1 MVSLRDA
8 MDRLLA
14 ESVVRPRGAGEG
26 GAMAAPLPVDVRE
39 QGDDFIVTAPIP
51 GVKPQDVDISVLGDM
66 LRIHGERHE
75 EHQEGGEGKRW
86 LLREQRFG
94 SFERTVRL
102 PSAVKAD
109 KATAEFND
117 GILTITLP
125 KTEEAKERRIPVQGG
140 RSGQQAQEVPI
151 EASSTTGGSRG
162 QSGGM
167 NAQSS
172 GTSGQSGESHR
183 QSSGSSGQS
192 GESTRQSSGSSG
204 QSSQNRGQSGGS
216 HG

>member
-14 ESVVRPRGAGEG
+14 ESVVRPRGGGSEG
-26 GAMAAPLPVDVRE
+26 GGMASPLPVDVRE

-51 GVKPQDVDISVLGDM
+51 GVKPENVDISVLGDM
-66 LRIHGERHE
+66 LRIHGERHD

-86 LLREQRFG
+86 LLREQRYG

-102 PSAVKAD
+102 PSAVRAD
-109 KATAEFND
+109 KANAEFND

-140 RSGQQAQEVPI
+140 TSGQKAQDVPI
-151 EASSTTGGSRG
+151 EASSTTSGSKG
-162 QSGGM
+162 QSGGASA
-167 NAQSS
+167 NPSGASAQS
-172 GTSGQSGESHR
+172 GTSNR
-183 QSSGSSGQS
+183 QSSGSASGQTS
-192 GESTRQSSGSSG
+192 QSK
-204 QSSQNRGQSGGS
+204 GQSGGS
-216 HG
+216 QS